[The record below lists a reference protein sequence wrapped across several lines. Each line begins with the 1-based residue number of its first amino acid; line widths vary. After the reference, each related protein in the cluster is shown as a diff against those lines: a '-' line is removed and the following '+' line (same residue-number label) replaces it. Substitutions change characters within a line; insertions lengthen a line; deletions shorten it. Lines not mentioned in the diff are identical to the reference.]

1 MSAVPLDTIFGEM
14 GAEKENANN
23 TKPRSSTKK
32 VPATLPEVQ
41 IEHRLTREMVKEMIT
56 EAIKGLKAE
65 ITPKMGDIAQS
76 VVRIADALEEAKAR
90 GCFERMS
97 LDEKEGPVIGIEGQ
111 KEESEAPGSEVKNG
125 EGQGAIER
133 DPTQGAKKL
142 SINQMSLIA
151 MPADKNSI
159 AEVTEEGHTKIGAEA
174 AVFISMAAL
183 SEDTRRRRRLKHAI
197 FTTSAEIPIVSDHP
211 LPRLPVVVC
220 NAPIIQDITASV
232 RIAVDVTLCKGKGSV
247 GSVCSSFSLSFHLLV
262 LSYLFKTIPHNNSSF
277 LV

>member
-1 MSAVPLDTIFGEM
+1 M

-32 VPATLPEVQ
+32 VPAATLPEVQ

-76 VVRIADALEEAKAR
+76 VVRIADALEEAEAR

-97 LDEKEGPVIGIEGQ
+97 LDEKEGPVIGTEGQ

-133 DPTQGAKKL
+133 DPTQGGQK
-142 SINQMSLIA
+142 
-151 MPADKNSI
+151 
-159 AEVTEEGHTKIGAEA
+159 AEHQ
-174 AVFISMAAL
+174 
-183 SEDTRRRRRLKHAI
+183 
-197 FTTSAEIPIVSDHP
+197 PNVSDCHA
-211 LPRLPVVVC
+211 RGRKFYRGGHRGGTHKNWSRGGGFHQFSHSFVYC
-220 NAPIIQDITASV
+220 SCAS
-232 RIAVDVTLCKGKGSV
+232 
-247 GSVCSSFSLSFHLLV
+247 F
-262 LSYLFKTIPHNNSSF
+262 TISNF
-277 LV
+277 C

>member
-1 MSAVPLDTIFGEM
+1 MSAVPLDTIFGKM

-76 VVRIADALEEAKAR
+76 VVRIADVLEEAKAR

-111 KEESEAPGSEVKNG
+111 KEESEAPGSE
-125 EGQGAIER
+125 
-133 DPTQGAKKL
+133 GAKKL

-151 MPADKNSI
+151 MPADENSI

-211 LPRLPVVVC
+211 LPWLSVVVC
-220 NAPIIQDITASV
+220 NAPII
-232 RIAVDVTLCKGKGSV
+232 
-247 GSVCSSFSLSFHLLV
+247 
-262 LSYLFKTIPHNNSSF
+262 
-277 LV
+277 

>member
-14 GAEKENANN
+14 TAEKENTNN

-76 VVRIADALEEAKAR
+76 VVRIADALEEAEAR

-97 LDEKEGPVIGIEGQ
+97 LDEKEGPVIGSERQ
-111 KEESEAPGSEVKNG
+111 NEESEAPGSEVKNG

-133 DPTQGAKKL
+133 DPTQGGQK
-142 SINQMSLIA
+142 
-151 MPADKNSI
+151 
-159 AEVTEEGHTKIGAEA
+159 AEHQ
-174 AVFISMAAL
+174 
-183 SEDTRRRRRLKHAI
+183 
-197 FTTSAEIPIVSDHP
+197 PNVSDCHA
-211 LPRLPVVVC
+211 RGRKFYRGGHRGGTHK
-220 NAPIIQDITASV
+220 NWSRGGGFHQH
-232 RIAVDVTLCKGKGSV
+232 GSFV
-247 GSVCSSFSLSFHLLV
+247 GGCSDTKAQARHFYNFRRNPNCVGPS
-262 LSYLFKTIPHNNSSF
+262 TSSAACRCVQCADHSGHHRF
-277 LV
+277 RPYRR

>member
-32 VPATLPEVQ
+32 VPAATLPEVQ

-76 VVRIADALEEAKAR
+76 VVRIADALEEAEAR

-97 LDEKEGPVIGIEGQ
+97 LDEKEGPVIGTEGQ
-111 KEESEAPGSEVKNG
+111 KEESEVPGSEVKNG

-133 DPTQGAKKL
+133 DPTQGGQK
-142 SINQMSLIA
+142 
-151 MPADKNSI
+151 
-159 AEVTEEGHTKIGAEA
+159 AEHQPNVSDCHAPRTKI
-174 AVFISMAAL
+174 L
-183 SEDTRRRRRLKHAI
+183 SRRSPRRDTQKLEPRRWFSAI
-197 FTTSAEIPIVSDHP
+197 FPQ
-211 LPRLPVVVC
+211 L
-220 NAPIIQDITASV
+220 
-232 RIAVDVTLCKGKGSV
+232 RIL
-247 GSVCSSFSLSFHLLV
+247 FMRFFYYFQLL
-262 LSYLFKTIPHNNSSF
+262 LISIKCHEF
-277 LV
+277 LVKHYE